1 MNFLLRILIP
11 IILVLFINKLDAKKS
26 IDASMDL
33 IY

>member
-1 MNFLLRILIP
+1 MNFLLRILIS

-26 IDASMDL
+26 IDISMDL